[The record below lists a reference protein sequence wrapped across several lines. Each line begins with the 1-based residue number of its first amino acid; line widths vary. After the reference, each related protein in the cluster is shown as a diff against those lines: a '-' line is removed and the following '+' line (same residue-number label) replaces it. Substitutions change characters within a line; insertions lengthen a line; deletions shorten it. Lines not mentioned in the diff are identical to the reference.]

1 MNGGIIMVKLLDII
15 NEIKEAKGENL
26 LTSLD
31 KDMKLRDD
39 LGLDSFDLALLTA
52 KIEDEFDI
60 DVFEDGL
67 IETIGEI
74 LIKLEK

>member
-1 MNGGIIMVKLLDII
+1 MVKLLDII
-15 NEIKEAKGENL
+15 NEIKETKGENL

>member
-1 MNGGIIMVKLLDII
+1 MTGGIIVVKLLDII
-15 NEIKEAKGENL
+15 NEIKEGKGENL

-39 LGLDSFDLALLTA
+39 LELDSFDLALLTA
-52 KIEDEFDI
+52 KIEDEFDV

-67 IETIGEI
+67 IETVGEI

>member
-1 MNGGIIMVKLLDII
+1 MLVKLLDII
-15 NEIKEAKGENL
+15 NEIKEGKGENL

-39 LGLDSFDLALLTA
+39 LELDSFDLALLTA
-52 KIEDEFDI
+52 KIEDEFDV

-67 IETIGEI
+67 IETVGEI

>member
-1 MNGGIIMVKLLDII
+1 MVKLLDII
-15 NEIKEAKGENL
+15 NEIKEGKGENL

-39 LGLDSFDLALLTA
+39 LELDSFDLALLTA
-52 KIEDEFDI
+52 KIEDEFDV

-67 IETIGEI
+67 IETVGEI

>member
-1 MNGGIIMVKLLDII
+1 MTGGIILVKILDII
-15 NEIKEAKGENL
+15 NEIKEGKGENL

-39 LGLDSFDLALLTA
+39 LELDSFDLALLTA
-52 KIEDEFDI
+52 KIEDEFDV

-67 IETIGEI
+67 IETVGEI

>member
-1 MNGGIIMVKLLDII
+1 MVKLLDII

>member
-1 MNGGIIMVKLLDII
+1 MVNLLDII

>member
-15 NEIKEAKGENL
+15 NEIKETKGENL

>member
-1 MNGGIIMVKLLDII
+1 MTGGIILVKLLDII
-15 NEIKEAKGENL
+15 NEIKEGKGENL

-39 LGLDSFDLALLTA
+39 LELDSFDLALLTA
-52 KIEDEFDI
+52 KIEDEFDV

-67 IETIGEI
+67 IETVGEI

>member
-1 MNGGIIMVKLLDII
+1 MTGGIIVGKLLDII
-15 NEIKEAKGENL
+15 NEIKEDKGENL
-26 LTSLD
+26 LNSLD

-52 KIEDEFDI
+52 KIEDEFDV

>member
-1 MNGGIIMVKLLDII
+1 MTGGIIVVKLLDII

-39 LGLDSFDLALLTA
+39 LELDSFDLALLTA
-52 KIEDEFDI
+52 KIEDEFDV

-67 IETIGEI
+67 IETVGEI